1 MGKMKWIPITEHCF
15 YFQGAANIGYIHDGD
30 KGILIDA
37 GLDKGTMKKVMKRL
51 EEEKRPITHLFIT
64 HAHADH
70 YGGAAYL
77 QKQRDVYT
85 VAPAFEEAILRNPL
99 LEPVYLFQ
107 GTWPL
112 KEMRTKFLEGEAIRI
127 DKIATEGIWEFDGL
141 SIECVA
147 LPGHSYYQLGYVI
160 HDVAY
165 IADAVFGIETLEKH
179 KIPYIVD
186 AEKTLQTL
194 ERLLSLRTKRAV
206 VGHGQ
211 YEEDIT
217 ELVKQ
222 NIAWHEMVLKS
233 MEQTIERLKKLSH
246 EQLIHEMCAY
256 WGIELQSVSSWMLYR
271 TAITAYLTKLI
282 QDGKASIS
290 VRNHSLW
297 IAGK

>member
-1 MGKMKWIPITEHCF
+1 
-15 YFQGAANIGYIHDGD
+15 
-30 KGILIDA
+30 
-37 GLDKGTMKKVMKRL
+37 
-51 EEEKRPITHLFIT
+51 
-64 HAHADH
+64 
-70 YGGAAYL
+70 L

-127 DKIATEGIWEFDGL
+127 D
-141 SIECVA
+141 
-147 LPGHSYYQLGYVI
+147 
-160 HDVAY
+160 Y

-233 MEQTIERLKKLSH
+233 MEQTIERLKNLSH

-256 WGIELQSVSSWMLYR
+256 WGIALQSVSSWMLYR